1 MINDY
6 SDHTTT
12 GEVSLNNCLQP
23 VVDLENGI
31 QGVLLQIRSYPVT
44 AHADVAKWFHQIS
57 ISHKFRPLTSFF
69 CRSLTVDGQMELG
82 LGDSSWKLQP
92 LQMKS
97 LLMGLSQSPLFAIL
111 CKQQVGDEVRKMDAE
126 AAEQISNLSYFD
138 DLTLA
143 LASSEVERTSPEERT
158 EMLASRAALVEKAF
172 DGFSLPT
179 KGWISSAAEDFDQQ
193 VRNKSQMDLVKTD
206 KAPKEQ
212 DKDLQTRKEEEPV
225 GEETLDIGLQGASES
240 ILGYSYDRRLDK
252 IGFQKTSYIN
262 LSKRTRGVRNPAY
275 NLTNKEEIRNYLEQ
289 FGATKG
295 QVLGACK
302 ALYDPLGLAG
312 VLDVSTKLFF
322 WRLILEC
329 PKLSY
334 KGKIPPAMHQDF
346 EDLLVSILY
355 IKHHVQ
361 IDRAACAPAGDYD
374 IVYSLILTYD
384 AASGHGSKACCV
396 YLHIQ
401 SRKAEDGSVRITCHL
416 ILSRNRINGISS
428 NDHQV
433 IVELDSMR
441 LGMICFK
448 LAEAM
453 LPFKIHR
460 KLFFG
465 DSLTALKMLHKS
477 SLGFQVG
484 VANIL
489 DLVHKT
495 ADVKTEVFHVAG
507 THLLCGV
514 DKLTRPSKHPELLL
528 TPEWF
533 TGNFTLP
540 WNCILELASP
550 LGPAAP
556 LKDLPGHRKEIVML
570 GLENL
575 PSTQVS
581 TAFRIQATKQPVR
594 ESSLT
599 SLLQNAEAL
608 SMQNTFWQKFSYF
621 VFWDPK
627 HTAPES
633 SLQTA
638 H

>member
-1 MINDY
+1 
-6 SDHTTT
+6 
-12 GEVSLNNCLQP
+12 
-23 VVDLENGI
+23 
-31 QGVLLQIRSYPVT
+31 
-44 AHADVAKWFHQIS
+44 
-57 ISHKFRPLTSFF
+57 
-69 CRSLTVDGQMELG
+69 
-82 LGDSSWKLQP
+82 
-92 LQMKS
+92 
-97 LLMGLSQSPLFAIL
+97 
-111 CKQQVGDEVRKMDAE
+111 
-126 AAEQISNLSYFD
+126 
-138 DLTLA
+138 
-143 LASSEVERTSPEERT
+143 
-158 EMLASRAALVEKAF
+158 MLASRAALVEKTF
-172 DGFSLPT
+172 DSFSLPT
-179 KGWISSAAEDFDQQ
+179 KGWISSMADDFDQQ
-193 VRNKSQMDLVKTD
+193 VRTKAQMELVETAKL
-206 KAPKEQ
+206 PREQ
-212 DKDLQTRKEEEPV
+212 DKDLETREDAEEV
-225 GEETLDIGLQGASES
+225 GEESLDIGLQGASAS

-262 LSKRTRGVRNPAY
+262 LSKRTRGIRNPAH
-275 NLTNKEEIRNYLEQ
+275 NLTNKEEIRDYLEQ

-312 VLDVSTKLFF
+312 VLDVYTNLFF
-322 WRLILEC
+322 RRLILEY

-334 KGKIPPAMHQDF
+334 KGKIPSAMHQDF
-346 EDLLVSILY
+346 QDLLVSILY

-361 IDRAACAPAGDYD
+361 IQRAACAPAGDYD
-374 IVYSLILTYD
+374 IIYSLIMTYD
-384 AASGHGSKACCV
+384 AASGHGAKACCV

-401 SRKAEDGSVRITCHL
+401 SRRAADGSIRITCHL

-441 LGMICFK
+441 LGIICFK

-460 KLFFG
+460 KLFLG
-465 DSLTALKMLHKS
+465 DSLTAVKMLHKS

-489 DLVHKT
+489 DLVHRS
-495 ADVKTEVFHVAG
+495 ANVQTEVFHMAG

-533 TGNFTLP
+533 TGNFVLP
-540 WNCILELASP
+540 WNCILELTSP

-575 PSTQVS
+575 PSTQAT
-581 TAFRIQATKQPVR
+581 TALRIQSTKPPVR
-594 ESSLT
+594 ESSFT
-599 SLLQNAEAL
+599 KLLQKRRGTQYAKSVLANVFTFCL
-608 SMQNTFWQKFSYF
+608 SGSQTYRTR
-621 VFWDPK
+621 VLPPD
-627 HTAPES
+627 S
-633 SLQTA
+633 SLIAFAYRRASLQLLREEYDSSL
-638 H
+638 